1 MAFDRGDFRGKL
13 YDLGIGLGKQITLDS
28 IPANGLGVTHAIEF
42 TGKQE
47 GQLAGLDIYRPTV
60 VAADQERTADII
72 SSSTTLTH
80 LGVAYGDLS
89 ILVCELIGLGLNASE
104 LNEIIQQMLRL
115 TYFEDYWPLG
125 WHVDNDFAGALTTT
139 PHDWTS
145 GAVNMTTI
153 AKSTTGDLYSY
164 LGQSGKRNLVLTGD
178 GTGNGYVIS
187 SRLNVRPND
196 SLFHGAIGRC
206 NDTGTASYV
215 LYDVTNGA
223 AIYTNTFAERA
234 FQRIAHTD
242 TIPSG
247 CRQVEVRI
255 GNVTASGVTE
265 WDCLFGHLLGAD
277 GRSLVVPS
285 FLSEQWRFL
294 GFGPAR
300 YGATASTDLSN
311 ASSQLLETWQ
321 RGGQADYELYPL
333 LETANPYK
341 IQINKRG
348 GLQAEDYWL
357 HSLRPR
363 SDIETFDNETDTSD
377 VQEDEAMEILQYLLY
392 DKLHAKWKD
401 DRGQSEWSERRDYW
415 KAQADARRLIHRVV
429 QPTLPR
435 PILRIGM
442 RR

>member
-1 MAFDRGDFRGKL
+1 MSFDRGDLRGKL

-28 IPANGLGVTHAIEF
+28 VPANGLGVTHAVEF

-47 GQLAGLDIYRPTV
+47 GDLKGLDIYRPTV

-80 LGVAYGDLS
+80 LGVAYGDVT
-89 ILVCELIGLGLNASE
+89 ILVCELIGLGLSASE
-104 LNEIIQQMLRL
+104 LNEVIQHMLRL

-125 WHVDNDFAGALTTT
+125 WQRDNDFAAPLTTT

-153 AKSTTGDLYSY
+153 AKSTTGDLYTY
-164 LGQSGKRNLVLTGD
+164 LGQSGKRNLVLTGNA
-178 GTGNGYVIS
+178 TGNGYVIS
-187 SRLNVRPND
+187 SRLNVTANTQ
-196 SLFHGAIGRC
+196 LFHGAIARVNGAY
-206 NDTGTASYV
+206 TGSYV
-215 LYDVTNGA
+215 LYDVDNAT
-223 AIYTNTFAERA
+223 AIYTKTFTNRD
-234 FQRIAHTD
+234 FIRIAHVD

-247 CRQVEVRI
+247 CTQVEVRI

-265 WDCLFGHLLGAD
+265 WDCLFGHLIGRNS
-277 GRSLVVPS
+277 RSLIVPS

-294 GFGPAR
+294 GFGPAN
-300 YGATASTDLSN
+300 YEGLDTDTAL
-311 ASSQLLETWQ
+311 ASSQQLETWQ

-333 LETANPYK
+333 AETANPYR
-341 IQINKRG
+341 IQINKSG
-348 GLQAEDYWL
+348 GLRAEDYWL

-363 SDIETFDNETDTSD
+363 SDIETLDNETDTSD
-377 VQEDEAMEILQYLLY
+377 VLEDEAMEILQYLLY
-392 DKLHAKWKD
+392 DKLHVKWKD
-401 DRGQSEWSERRDYW
+401 ADGRSEWSESRDNW
-415 KAQADARRLIHRVV
+415 KRQADARRLIHRVV

-442 RR
+442 R